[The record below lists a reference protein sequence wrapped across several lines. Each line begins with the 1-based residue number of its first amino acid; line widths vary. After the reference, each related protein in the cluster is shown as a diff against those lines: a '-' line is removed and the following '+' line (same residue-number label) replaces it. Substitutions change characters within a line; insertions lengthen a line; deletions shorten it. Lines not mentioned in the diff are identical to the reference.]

1 MMHFLNDIGQKTEQF
16 VQSQNQ
22 VTAKDLGLDERAG
35 NRFYTDG
42 FDGIIVDREADRILQ
57 YFGGFEYVDK
67 YYREEIGNYVFYLT
81 GDDRVDECLE
91 NYRNLESV

>member
-42 FDGIIVDREADRILQ
+42 EDGIIVDREADRILQ

-81 GDDRVDECLE
+81 GDNRVDECLE